1 MGQNNDLNY
10 SIIGM
15 TGQIIFT
22 GQLSNSLTSIDLSS
36 LSKGVY
42 FLNIKNNSLNKQNN
56 YKLVKR

>member
-22 GQLSNSLTSIDLSS
+22 GQLSNSLTNIDLSS